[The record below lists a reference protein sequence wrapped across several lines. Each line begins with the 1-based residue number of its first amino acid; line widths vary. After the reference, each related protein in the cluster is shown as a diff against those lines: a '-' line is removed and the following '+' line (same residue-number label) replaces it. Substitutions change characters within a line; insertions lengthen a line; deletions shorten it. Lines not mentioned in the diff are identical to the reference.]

1 MPTLRRWMLSGLLA
15 AAAHSPSLAAAPAY
29 GVTDLGNIY
38 PTGVND
44 SAWVSGYDG
53 RALLWRP
60 GLGITDLGIF
70 GAPPVG
76 AVSNRANAINN
87 AGQVAGFTWST
98 IESGYRAFLWQDG
111 VGLTDLG
118 DLPGGA
124 TASRAEAISSLG
136 AAAGQAGGQFNNH
149 PTYGYL
155 TFGHAVRF
163 AAVDVLTDL
172 EAHPDG
178 TLNSIARGMN
188 DHGVVVGERSVSSGT
203 RAIVWDDSGATDL
216 GALWGVVPAGA
227 QSFARDINNHG
238 QVALQLPRAA
248 GGSTAALWQAG
259 IGFTEIG
266 RLAGMNDAT
275 ANAVND
281 AGLVVGTSGQR
292 GFAWT
297 ASGGLVN
304 LNDRLDPATAAGWLI
319 QSVSA
324 VSESGLIVGR
334 GWHPSVGY
342 TGVLLTPVPEPATA
356 LMLAGGIAALLA
368 RRRSGTATR
377 TVAIGTSIPLDRPR
391 GRARTCPQSHEVS

>member
-1 MPTLRRWMLSGLLA
+1 MPTLRHWMLSGLLA
-15 AAAHSPSLAAAPAY
+15 AAAHGPSLAAAPAY

-60 GLGITDLGIF
+60 GLGITDLGVF
-70 GAPPVG
+70 GTPPVG

-87 AGQVAGFTWST
+87 AGQVVGFTWST

-118 DLPGGA
+118 DLPSGS
-124 TASRAEAISSLG
+124 TYSRAEAISSQG
-136 AAAGQAGGQFNNH
+136 AAAGQAGGQFSNH
-149 PTYGYL
+149 PTYGNQS
-155 TFGHAVRF
+155 FNHAVHF
-163 AAVDVLTDL
+163 AAADVLTDL
-172 EAHPDG
+172 EAHPEG
-178 TLNSIARGMN
+178 TMNSIARGMN
-188 DHGVVVGERSVSSGT
+188 DVGGVVGVRDGSFGT
-203 RAIVWDDSGATDL
+203 RAIVWDGSGATDL

-297 ASGGLVN
+297 ASSGLVD
-304 LNDRLDPATAAGWLI
+304 LNDRLDPASAAGWQIL
-319 QSVSA
+319 SVSA

-334 GWHPSVGY
+334 GWHPSVGH

-356 LMLAGGIAALLA
+356 LLLAGGIAALLA
-368 RRRSGTATR
+368 RRRPGR
-377 TVAIGTSIPLDRPR
+377 VVA
-391 GRARTCPQSHEVS
+391 AAA